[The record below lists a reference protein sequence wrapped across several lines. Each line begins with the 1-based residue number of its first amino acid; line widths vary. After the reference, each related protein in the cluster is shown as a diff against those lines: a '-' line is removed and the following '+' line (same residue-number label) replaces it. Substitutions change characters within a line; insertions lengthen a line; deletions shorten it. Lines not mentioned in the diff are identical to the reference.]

1 MSQYDSDVRVLLNQA
16 TFSQHL
22 QFKWCFHS
30 EFTQLYIA
38 GCIQCS
44 FFQDNEE
51 VVEGPEKMVT
61 VPPNHYCV
69 IRHPVIRDSAGEV
82 VLESSGQVSLFI

>member
-1 MSQYDSDVRVLLNQA
+1 MTA
-16 TFSQHL
+16 M
-22 QFKWCFHS
+22 S
-30 EFTQLYIA
+30 EFYLIKQHFLNIFNSNGAFTANLLSYILQGA
-38 GCIQCS
+38 FNAH